1 MNITSYNITDV
12 GYHYIGLRVLA
23 ASPTV
28 PREEQ
33 DAAVAKN
40 VAKYASDKAL
50 RLMLP
55 GPRSSFSSVGDKVL
69 QELAHLQL
77 AKLTRGKGYVL
88 TTLGTQ
94 AVEALNGR
102 LYDFLRRLMGKAHL
116 ETYDN
121 LRQVVFRHVHHGP
134 IFSPIVEAARTTD
147 PAYLTGLLRPTFG
160 ESVSE
165 VLQSLSN
172 ELANESSTPK
182 KVEDSLRS
190 AILSHLFPDAKLSLP
205 LFRAMTD
212 RLVSLRL
219 LNVTRDKK
227 EGCEWAK
234 SYTPCVA
241 GEPVKPWHKELE
253 IQTDHDT
260 AQIIYLS
267 EPLMTDPAMQRQL
280 LHAIEEGYAN
290 LPAAAGYY
298 DLPELRDFVCE
309 KLLIPEAAFDD
320 GVNALLDKQPPSLT
334 VGLQYERISGRRK
347 PLVRS
352 RETTQIYNLI
362 RRA

>member
-1 MNITSYNITDV
+1 MNITSFNVTDV

-23 ASPTV
+23 ASPQA

-33 DAAVAKN
+33 DTAVARN

-55 GPRSSFSSVGDKVL
+55 EPRSSFTSVGDKVL

-77 AKLTRGKGYVL
+77 AKLARGKGYAL
-88 TTLGTQ
+88 TALGAE
-94 AVEALNGR
+94 AVEALNGKR
-102 LYDFLRRLMGKAHL
+102 YDSLRRLMAKAHL
-116 ETYDN
+116 EAYDN
-121 LRQVVFRHVHHGP
+121 LREIVFQHIQGGP
-134 IFSPIVEAARTTD
+134 IFSPIVEAARTSES
-147 PAYLTGLLRPTFG
+147 AYLNSLLRPTFG
-160 ESVSE
+160 ENASH
-165 VLQSLSN
+165 VLQSLWEEPADGS
-172 ELANESSTPK
+172 PK
-182 KVEDSLRS
+182 KVEDSLRA
-190 AILSHLFPDAKLSLP
+190 AILEHLFPDAKVSVP

-219 LNVTRDKK
+219 LNVPRERRD
-227 EGCEWAK
+227 GCEWAK
-234 SYTPCVA
+234 SYTPCVE
-241 GEPVKPWHKELE
+241 GDPLKPWHKELE
-253 IQTDHDT
+253 FQPNHDS
-260 AQIIYLS
+260 ANKIIYLS
-267 EPLMTDPAMQRQL
+267 EPQMIQPEMQRQL
-280 LHAIEEGYAN
+280 LRVMDEGYLT

-320 GVNALLDKQPPSLT
+320 GLNALLDQHPPPVT

>member
-23 ASPTV
+23 ASPKA
-28 PREEQ
+28 PRDEQ

-40 VAKYASDKAL
+40 VAKYAIDKAL

-55 GPRSSFSSVGDKVL
+55 EPRSSFSAVGDKVL
-69 QELAHLQL
+69 RELAHLEL
-77 AKLTRGKGYVL
+77 AKLARGKGYVL
-88 TTLGTQ
+88 TPLGTQ
-94 AVEALNGR
+94 AVEALNGKR
-102 LYDFLRRLMGKAHL
+102 YDFLRRLMAKAHL
-116 ETYDN
+116 ETYNN
-121 LRQVVFRHVHHGP
+121 LRHVVLKHVHGGP
-134 IFSPIVEAARTTD
+134 VFSPIVEAAKTTEV
-147 PAYLTGLLRPTFG
+147 AYLTGLLRPTFG
-160 ESVSE
+160 EGASDV
-165 VLQSLSN
+165 VRSLTQ
-172 ELANESSTPK
+172 ELADTSPK
-182 KVEDSLRS
+182 RVEDSLRS
-190 AILSHLFPDAKLSLP
+190 AVLSHLFPDTKLSVP

-212 RLVSLRL
+212 RLLSLRL
-219 LNVTRDKK
+219 LNLPRDRR

-241 GEPVKPWHKELE
+241 DEPLKPWHKAL
-253 IQTDHDT
+253 QVQLDHDT
-260 AQIIYLS
+260 AEVIYLS
-267 EPLMTDPAMQRQL
+267 EPLMTEPEMQSQL
-280 LHAIEEGYAN
+280 LRAMEEAYGS

-298 DLPELRDFVCE
+298 DLPELRDLVCE

-320 GVNALLDKQPPSLT
+320 GLNALLDRQPPPVT

>member
-1 MNITSYNITDV
+1 MNITSYNVTDV

-23 ASPTV
+23 ASPTA

-33 DAAVAKN
+33 DTAVAKN

-55 GPRSSFSSVGDKVL
+55 EPRSSFSSVGDKVL

-77 AKLTRGKGYVL
+77 ARLARGKGYLL
-88 TTLGTQ
+88 TALGTQ
-94 AVEALNGR
+94 AVEALNSKK
-102 LYDFLRRLMGKAHL
+102 YDFLRRLMAKAHL

-121 LRQVVFRHVHHGP
+121 LRHVVLRHVHDGP
-134 IFSPIVEAARTTD
+134 IFNPFVEAARTTE
-147 PAYLTGLLRPTFG
+147 PAYLTRLLRPTFG
-160 ESVSE
+160 EGAAN
-165 VLQSLSN
+165 VLQTLSD
-172 ELANESSTPK
+172 ELTDESPK
-182 KVEDSLRS
+182 KVEDSLRA
-190 AILSHLFPDAKLSLP
+190 AILSHLFPDTKLSVP

-227 EGCEWAK
+227 DGCEWAR

-241 GEPVKPWHKELE
+241 GEPVRPWHKALE
-253 IQTDHDT
+253 IQPDHDA
-260 AQIIYLS
+260 AQLVYLS
-267 EPLMTDPAMQRQL
+267 EPLMTDPAMQSQL
-280 LHAIEEGYAN
+280 LCAMDEGFAS
-290 LPAAAGYY
+290 LSSAAGYY
-298 DLPELRDFVCE
+298 DLPELRDSVCE
-309 KLLIPEAAFDD
+309 RLLIPEAAFDD
-320 GVNALLDKQPPSLT
+320 GVNVLLDQQPPTLT